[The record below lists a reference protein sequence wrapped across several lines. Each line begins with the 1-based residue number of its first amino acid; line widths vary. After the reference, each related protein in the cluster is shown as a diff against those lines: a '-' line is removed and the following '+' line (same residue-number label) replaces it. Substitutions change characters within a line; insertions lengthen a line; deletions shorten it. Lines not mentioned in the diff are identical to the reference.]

1 MGHESILIDGD
12 DFNAC
17 FARFLRHLLDE
28 INMEEQVIG
37 SVGNVTSNDA
47 IEIYMAKLRV
57 TFKKVPVGVKHLWS

>member
-17 FARFLRHLLDE
+17 FAVFLRQLLDE
-28 INMEEQVIG
+28 IHMEEQVIC

-47 IEIYMAKLRV
+47 IERYMGKLSV
-57 TFKKVPVGVKHLWS
+57 IFKKVPVGIKYLWS